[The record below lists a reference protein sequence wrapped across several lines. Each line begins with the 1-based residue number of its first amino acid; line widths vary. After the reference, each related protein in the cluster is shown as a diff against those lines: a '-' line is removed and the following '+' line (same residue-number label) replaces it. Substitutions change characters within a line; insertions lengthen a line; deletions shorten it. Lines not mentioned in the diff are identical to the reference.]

1 MLGSGA
7 SLRIFRPQQVVWV
20 ELNAT
25 IVFFDASSL
34 TSAMCQFSELSPSKD
49 DAGMATQPSYFVSVG
64 FPIISFALLKPCHL
78 TGLPEHCS
86 FVGLF
91 VARDHRDPCAQ
102 SDSRSD
108 ANIISD
114 E

>member
-1 MLGSGA
+1 MA
-7 SLRIFRPQQVVWV
+7 
-20 ELNAT
+20 LNAI
-25 IVFFDASSL
+25 IVSLCASSL
-34 TSAMCQFSELSPSKD
+34 TSAMCQFSEVSPSSD

-91 VARDHRDPCAQ
+91 VAQDHFGPCAQ

>member
-1 MLGSGA
+1 MTA
-7 SLRIFRPQQVVWV
+7 
-20 ELNAT
+20 
-25 IVFFDASSL
+25 
-34 TSAMCQFSELSPSKD
+34 
-49 DAGMATQPSYFVSVG
+49 QPSYFVSVG
-64 FPIISFALLKPCHL
+64 CPIISFVLLKPCHL

-108 ANIISD
+108 ANIIPD